1 MSASSSRGSRGTKK
15 PSLLSHPLRTRA
27 TQEIPNP
34 IDPYFVT
41 PSRKRKPGEKTSL
54 NEEVEPTPSS
64 SEAVP
69 IATEAVEPAFLDVDA
84 PTLPGMYGSP
94 SISPL
99 EEERIEEWPRSHN
112 SPPPAGIPSMPD
124 DEITDLMRPAED
136 EESEPIQPLVR
147 KDVDEELFDAYS
159 IEPLQ
164 EISGAI
170 PMNERTMLPV
180 GLTRSEQ
187 KDIHIVSL
195 RDDCNPVEYSSL
207 SGVFE
212 LPGIP
217 EQHQALLAERRQKA
231 VKFGSQFI
239 RKEYLQAF
247 ESKVLTSND
256 RRRYKKVLSLLD
268 TCLLNW
274 RIASTRIEDREIKY
288 YSLLRDNLYNLLKAL
303 REIRDNAITDFQTAG
318 KKAPFMPQWGPYGS
332 PENWWSWNDAECV
345 AATFRVDTERFLYM
359 ILEHHQVG
367 WKSPKGKEKE
377 VDAASETTMRGL
389 PKNRIPTE
397 SVSLTLEAQNTQWRN
412 LQGRTRDF
420 LKPPTISAAA
430 ATNSKRF
437 AEEFASSK
445 APFQRDTPPHQR
457 SQDTEPSRDQR
468 RNPARRDS
476 PPSDN
481 GPDSSGE
488 EHRSQQSQPPKR
500 QEKPKSSRRPGKGGG
515 PPSEPSD
522 GSGDDK
528 RKRGFPPRVP
538 RSIRSD
544 EVPSRIS
551 REDPRFD
558 VKLKPDTI
566 PTWDGDMDNII
577 NWETQI
583 NSLAKRSAT
592 IYTQLGYLVPGRLR
606 RDANLWYYSQ
616 SERRRD
622 QLEEDWGT
630 LKAGINAYYM
640 NQTWMDDQMAIANN
654 THFRDSN
661 HATESPSQYFIRKK
675 DLLTRVYQ
683 YTDTQLIRQIMLG
696 APTSWTNI
704 VTPHLYADLDEF
716 QGVIR
721 FHESNLIRVT
731 PRNWRQ
737 PEGIQSN
744 SYLRQG
750 QNAYNRRVNLVG
762 SSPNLPPPQFPRD
775 DTIVSK
781 LKRGTPEENNARP
794 CRHCGSPK
802 HWDFECKHSRKG
814 MRRVRTNN
822 VMTSPEE
829 IQAQREYEDLYYGL
843 ESEEEI
849 NEEGF

>member
-27 TQEIPNP
+27 TQEVLNP
-34 IDPYFVT
+34 IDPHFTT
-41 PSRKRKPGEKTSL
+41 PSRKRKPGEKMSQS
-54 NEEVEPTPSS
+54 EEVEPAPTSTEP
-64 SEAVP
+64 AP
-69 IATEAVEPAFLDVDA
+69 ITTEAVEPEFLDTV
-84 PTLPGMYGSP
+84 PGMYGSP
-94 SISPL
+94 SRSPL
-99 EEERIEEWPRSHN
+99 EEERIEEWPGSYN
-112 SPPPAGIPSMPD
+112 SPPAAGIQFMPD
-124 DEITDLMRPAED
+124 DEITELMRPAED
-136 EESEPIQPLVR
+136 EESEAIQPLVR
-147 KDVDEELFDAYS
+147 KDADEELFDAYG

-170 PMNERTMLPV
+170 PMNERTMLPA

-187 KDIHIVSL
+187 KDIRIVSL
-195 RDDCNPVEYSSL
+195 RDDCNQVEYASL
-207 SGVFE
+207 SGVFD
-212 LPGIP
+212 LPEIP
-217 EQHQALLAERRQKA
+217 ERHRTLLAERQRKA
-231 VKFGSQFI
+231 VKFGSEFI

-247 ESKVLTSND
+247 ESKVLTLND
-256 RRRYKKVLSLLD
+256 RRRCKKVLLLLD

-345 AATFRVDTERFLYM
+345 AATFRVDTERFLYN

-377 VDAASETTMRGL
+377 VDAASETTTRGL
-389 PKNRIPTE
+389 PRDRIPTE
-397 SVSLTLEAQNTQWRN
+397 SISRALEAQNTQWRN

-437 AEEFASSK
+437 AEEFASSSV
-445 APFQRDTPPHQR
+445 PFQRDPPPHQR
-457 SQDTEPSRDQR
+457 NRDTVSPLDQPR
-468 RNPARRDS
+468 KPARRDS
-476 PPSDN
+476 QPSDD
-481 GPDSSGE
+481 GPNSSGE
-488 EHRSQQSQPPKR
+488 ERRSQQSQRPKKR
-500 QEKPKSSRRPGKGGG
+500 QDKPKSSRRPGGGG
-515 PPSEPSD
+515 DPSEPSD

-528 RKRGFPPRVP
+528 KKKDPPPRIP
-538 RSIRSD
+538 RPTRSD
-544 EVPSRIS
+544 EIPNRVT

-606 RDANLWYYSQ
+606 GDANLWYYSQ

-654 THFRDSN
+654 AHFREQG
-661 HATESPSQYFIRKK
+661 HATE
-675 DLLTRVYQ
+675 
-683 YTDTQLIRQIMLG
+683 
-696 APTSWTNI
+696 
-704 VTPHLYADLDEF
+704 
-716 QGVIR
+716 
-721 FHESNLIRVT
+721 
-731 PRNWRQ
+731 
-737 PEGIQSN
+737 
-744 SYLRQG
+744 
-750 QNAYNRRVNLVG
+750 
-762 SSPNLPPPQFPRD
+762 
-775 DTIVSK
+775 
-781 LKRGTPEENNARP
+781 
-794 CRHCGSPK
+794 
-802 HWDFECKHSRKG
+802 
-814 MRRVRTNN
+814 
-822 VMTSPEE
+822 
-829 IQAQREYEDLYYGL
+829 
-843 ESEEEI
+843 
-849 NEEGF
+849 